1 MTRRADNEAEMRDH
15 KITALVDVNAL
26 AKAIEDSVRTVLAAH
41 GFQIGAA
48 CDVEGD
54 TVWSLE
60 PLAPERM
67 RALLDELGRNAAQAC
82 LAPDV
87 IDEIDELA
95 CGELRR
101 ELDATAK
108 ALAEALDL
116 FDASWCPDHGHAP
129 KPEVLARAAA
139 LRELVPA

>member
-1 MTRRADNEAEMRDH
+1 MSGH
-15 KITALVDVNAL
+15 KITAIVDVNAL
-26 AKAIEDSVRTVLAAH
+26 AKAIEDSARTVLAAH
-41 GFQIGAA
+41 GFQIGPP

-67 RALLDELGRNAAQAC
+67 RELLNELGRNAAQAC
-82 LAPDV
+82 LTPDV
-87 IDEIDELA
+87 IDELAYEELH
-95 CGELRR
+95 R
-101 ELDATAK
+101 ELDATVK

-116 FDASWCPDHGHAP
+116 FDASWCPEHGHAP

-139 LRELVPA
+139 LRKLAPS